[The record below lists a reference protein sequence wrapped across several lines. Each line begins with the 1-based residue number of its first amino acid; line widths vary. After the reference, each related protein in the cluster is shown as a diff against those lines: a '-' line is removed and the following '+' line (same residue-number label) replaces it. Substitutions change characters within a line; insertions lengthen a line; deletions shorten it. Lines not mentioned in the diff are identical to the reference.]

1 MARDLRGQLPGGL
14 DELLDDDVVF
24 YSPIVYTPQ
33 GQGDHEAVPAS
44 AGQTLPGD
52 PTAGR
57 VEPGD
62 GGGFRYT
69 KTVLTGDTA
78 VLEFET
84 TVEGKYVNGV
94 DIIRCNDAGRIV
106 EIRVMIRPL
115 QAINLVHQPDGGDA
129 RTDEATTSSSTAQPV
144 LSGFPRRRVREVR
157 RAAAARR

>member
-1 MARDLRGQLPGGL
+1 MIDKVIEKWHANLRGQLSGGL

-33 GQGDHEAVPAS
+33 RGKEITKLYLQA

-52 PTAGR
+52 ESTVTGPEKQSNGA
-57 VEPGD
+57 
-62 GGGFRYT
+62 FHYT
-69 KTVLTGDTA
+69 KEVLAHDTA

-84 TVEGKYVNGV
+84 TVQGKYVNRV

-115 QAINLVHQPDGGDA
+115 QAINLVHEQM
-129 RTDEATTSSSTAQPV
+129 
-144 LSGFPRRRVREVR
+144 
-157 RAAAARR
+157 RAALERMQQ